1 MAAQAI
7 VAIGG
12 ALLKIASKQL
22 PKYLDKGAK
31 LVKNPTKSQMQKAK
45 TPGQKKKSDAIPKK
59 KEKIPLRDK
68 PKERSGKFD
77 TRDAAEKAADL
88 VEFEMDFGSDPDAEY
103 SPRFGMDRFYASGG
117 LVGGQKK
124 LDKNKDGKISGA
136 DFKMMRK
143 NYAYGGRVAKMSA
156 EKS

>member
-1 MAAQAI
+1 MAE
-7 VAIGG
+7 
-12 ALLKIASKQL
+12 
-22 PKYLDKGAK
+22 DEDFAK
-31 LVKNPTKSQMQKAK
+31 LAKQKEDESDEDYVKRLKNLLSGYKDELEYREDIKGRLSPGEFKTKKDGS
-45 TPGQKKKSDAIPKK
+45 TY
-59 KEKIPLRDK
+59 KEGRRYEQHVK
-68 PKERSGKFD
+68 
-77 TRDAAEKAADL
+77 
-88 VEFEMDFGSDPDAEY
+88 
-103 SPRFGMDRFYASGG
+103 SGG